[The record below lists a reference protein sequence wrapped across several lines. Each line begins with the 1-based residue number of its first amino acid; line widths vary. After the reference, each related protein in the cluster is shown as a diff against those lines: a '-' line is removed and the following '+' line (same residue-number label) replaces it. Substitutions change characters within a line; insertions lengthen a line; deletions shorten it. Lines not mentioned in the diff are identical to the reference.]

1 MDTEGNAS
9 LHLSTG
15 LQRAGAS
22 LIADPALQRQWHA
35 RQVEI
40 VIEAAPRLAGLLTV
54 LALAMGWLCAPV
66 LETGTALAWTGG
78 LLGLLAGL
86 VLHTRRLGS
95 QPPDTLGRGAVRWR
109 LVGHGLALAALMAGL
124 AVTAFPQ
131 LPRERQLLTG
141 VLVGAALCAGAI
153 EMAAI
158 TPMALGWIAVLGTGG
173 LIALQ
178 STDLSPT
185 AAGPGS
191 GLVLLLAGGLL
202 LASVLGVSGTLR
214 RRVQAQT
221 AALQAQAEIGRL
233 LQDFETQS
241 DAWSWG
247 TDRHG
252 RLGHVAPRMAQ
263 ELGHGSDVE
272 ALRGQDLAQALRFGE
287 GGASLSM
294 RQGFRDAIRT
304 RASTELLRLME
315 ALRGDAPFRDIEI
328 EVRSTHR
335 PPRWWSFSGAPVHDD
350 SGAHVGWRGLVRDVT
365 TLRAQSRELERLA
378 LVDTLTGLANRHV
391 FQQRSRAAV
400 AALARRPALAGDDA
414 DSPLA
419 LYLLDLDNFKAVNDH
434 FGHLAGDRLL
444 QAVAQRLRACVEAHD
459 IGAGGVLARLG
470 GDEFALLVTAPTHAV
485 EREALALAL
494 LTALREPWQDEGLCV
509 EVRASLGVSAW
520 RGPDDGAARLLQ
532 QADIALYE
540 AKAAGR
546 DTVRLFD
553 AAMGGRMA
561 ERHLVIHEL
570 GLALAVAQRV
580 LERPE
585 LPHADGPSGR
595 LSVHYQPQHDI
606 ADGRLTGFEALVR
619 WRHPQRGW
627 ISPAQFVPVAEE
639 TGLVIALGAW
649 VLRQACRDAARWP
662 GDIKIAVNV
671 SGVQLTSRQMVRT
684 VAGALAETGLPPA
697 RLELEVTE
705 TAVLAD
711 PALARARMLSLR
723 ALGVRLG
730 LDDFGTGYSSL
741 AYLRTYPIDTLKID
755 RSFVTGLADGAQA
768 DMILGTIIRLGRGL
782 GMTTLAEG
790 VETVEQRDVL
800 RRHGCQQ
807 VQGYLHGAAMPAQ
820 EAARHV
826 ERTRRAE
833 SAAARPDR
841 PGTHLPAAPEVIET
855 RSA

>member
-1 MDTEGNAS
+1 MDTEGNAW

-15 LQRAGAS
+15 LQRTGAS
-22 LIADPALQRQWHA
+22 PIADPALRRQWHA

-40 VIEAAPRLAGLLTV
+40 VIEAAPRLAGLLAV
-54 LALAMGWLCAPV
+54 LAPALVWLGAPALGTARALAWAGAL
-66 LETGTALAWTGG
+66 LTALA
-78 LLGLLAGL
+78 AL
-86 VLHTRRLGS
+86 VLDTRRLAG
-95 QPPDTLGRGAVRWR
+95 QDTATRGRAAARWR
-109 LVGHGLALAALMAGL
+109 LVGHGIVLATLMAGL
-124 AVTAFPQ
+124 TVTAFPP
-131 LPRERQLLTG
+131 LPRDRQLLTG
-141 VLVGAALCAGAI
+141 VLIGAALCAGAI

-158 TPMALGWIAVLGTGG
+158 PPMALAWIAVLGTGS
-173 LIALQ
+173 LAALQ
-178 STDLSPT
+178 SAGLS
-185 AAGPGS
+185 PGS
-191 GLVLLLAGGLL
+191 GPGLVLMLAGALM
-202 LASVLGVSGTLR
+202 LASVLGVSRTLR
-214 RRVQAQT
+214 RRVHDQTLAQ
-221 AALQAQAEIGRL
+221 QAQAEIGRL

-252 RLGHVAPRMAQ
+252 RLGLVAPRMAQ

-272 ALRGQDLAQALRFGE
+272 ALRGQDLAQVLRFGE

-315 ALRGDAPFRDIEI
+315 ALRGDTPFRDIEI

-335 PPRWWSFSGAPVHDD
+335 PPRWWSLSGAPVHDAR
-350 SGAHVGWRGLVRDVT
+350 GAHVGWRGLVRDIT

-378 LVDTLTGLANRHV
+378 LVDSLTGLANRHV
-391 FQQRSRAAV
+391 FQQRARTAV
-400 AALARRPALAGDDA
+400 APLVRRAALAGDDA

-419 LYLLDLDNFKAVNDH
+419 LYLLDLDNFKAVNDR
-434 FGHLAGDRLL
+434 FGHQAGDRLL

-470 GDEFALLVTAPTHAV
+470 GDEFALLVTAPTHVV

-494 LTALREPWQDEGLCV
+494 LTTLREPWQDDGLCV

-520 RGPDDGAARLLQ
+520 HGPEDSAARLLQ

-553 AAMGGRMA
+553 AAMGERMA
-561 ERHLVIHEL
+561 GRHLVIHEL
-570 GLALAVAQRV
+570 GQALAVAQRV
-580 LERPE
+580 LERPD
-585 LPHADGPSGR
+585 LPHADGPCGR

-606 ADGRLTGFEALVR
+606 IDGRLTGFEALVR

-649 VLRQACRDAARWP
+649 VLRQACRDATRWP

-684 VAGALAETGLPPA
+684 VAGALNETGLPPA

-755 RSFVTGLADGAQA
+755 RSFVTGLADGEQA

-790 VETVEQRDVL
+790 VETAEQRETL

-807 VQGYLHGAAMPAQ
+807 VQGYLHGAAMPVQ
-820 EAARHV
+820 EATRHAD
-826 ERTRRAE
+826 RTRRAV
-833 SAAARPDR
+833 
-841 PGTHLPAAPEVIET
+841 TAPEMHES
-855 RSA
+855 RPA